1 MVSYNTLAVTAQ
13 AVYAV
18 SRTAPARLVVVDNAT
33 TDGYAEL
40 FTALA
45 DAGLCE
51 VIANREQRYTARRCP
66 RRWTTCPRPSPAT
79 GGSGPCWPGR
89 RRRGRRPRRD
99 GSP

>member
-18 SRTAPARLVVVDNAT
+18 SRTAPARLVVVDNAS

-45 DAGLCE
+45 DADLCE
-51 VIANREQRYTARRCP
+51 VIANHEHGERIP
-66 RRWTTCPRPSPAT
+66 PRPNEPARAGT
-79 GGSGPCWPGR
+79 PG
-89 RRRGRRPRRD
+89 D
-99 GSP
+99 A

>member
-18 SRTAPARLVVVDNAT
+18 SRTAPARHVVVNNAS

-51 VIANREQRYTARRCP
+51 VIANREQRYHGPALPQAMDHLSATQSGDRRVGPVLARSP
-66 RRWTTCPRPSPAT
+66 STWTSPS
-79 GGSGPCWPGR
+79 
-89 RRRGRRPRRD
+89 
-99 GSP
+99 